1 MEPPKERAADGGIA
15 DWKDQGEWTPEGE
28 LNRPRVPVGETE
40 SKLRKQKCVCWYAQ
54 SGRNKRQA
62 GWHRRICYLVLSQ
75 QIAGT
80 GFYIFC
86 RKSNSCLII

>member
-54 SGRNKRQA
+54 SGRISAKPGGTA
-62 GWHRRICYLVLSQ
+62 GYVI
-75 QIAGT
+75 
-80 GFYIFC
+80 
-86 RKSNSCLII
+86 